1 MVCDSIFWP
10 SLNFVSYN
18 RGRDSWIKFCNLEKN
33 SAQFLNALI
42 QKEIE
47 DSAPALIPVDD
58 YLEANCHAEI
68 EYSHDRS
75 RTISCRSTVM
85 GSTTPVQVDSS
96 SNPGLLRLGVWIPG
110 SVESTPPP
118 PYNQVVFPPYLPP
131 CQQCFPPIAF
141 QQICFYSHPPYG
153 QVKNLKRNA

>member
-1 MVCDSIFWP
+1 MVKSVRQHILTIFEFRI
-10 SLNFVSYN
+10 LYN

-58 YLEANCHAEI
+58 YLEENCHAEI

-85 GSTTPVQVDSS
+85 GSITPVQVDSFK
-96 SNPGLLRLGVWIPG
+96 PRPTKTG
-110 SVESTPPP
+110 SVDPWFSWK
-118 PYNQVVFPPYLPP
+118 YASAS
-131 CQQCFPPIAF
+131 I
-141 QQICFYSHPPYG
+141 
-153 QVKNLKRNA
+153 